1 MNSLNEFCVEF
12 RFALRTTTTTTIPEI
27 HFGKLFWMRLI
38 WPKNIIRTQSNKRF
52 KQNESSLL
60 LLAKRHRLRSIN
72 EVRIF
77 IFDSFSK
84 TQLIPNLLHPSI
96 FYPILNQPK
105 QPKSIWLLH
114 SILDKIKLFYLN
126 KFFVNLFLRLVLQ
139 KNTTNWVK
147 KLEMK
152 KVEKRKKTRNITE
165 AIWFWFSQIF
175 DRSRKKLR
183 SEVL

>member
-1 MNSLNEFCVEF
+1 
-12 RFALRTTTTTTIPEI
+12 
-27 HFGKLFWMRLI
+27 MRLI

-105 QPKSIWLLH
+105 QPKSSWLLH

-152 KVEKRKKTRNITE
+152 KVEKRKKN
-165 AIWFWFSQIF
+165 QKQ
-175 DRSRKKLR
+175 DRSDLVLILPNFRSFTKEVAQRGFIIFYKKNGF
-183 SEVL
+183 SEF